1 MDGITAASTQ
11 SGVHWDGAVNA
22 WHIAGSVYRMGRR
35 EWLTDAGWQQM
46 YDAGIRTV
54 IDLRTAREQQPR
66 EVDPEVSAEA
76 TSRFDIV
83 HCPTE
88 DPEDKQFTERFGPY
102 LKEPAHYADYLRL
115 FPDKLAA
122 VFKAIAAAR
131 GGVVVHCA
139 AGRDRSGIVA
149 VMLQN
154 LAGASDEEIVRGYQ
168 QGMRGINERHRHH
181 RAPHAHDPYLEEDAL
196 EALLASRSV
205 SLLEFVHALDAHAF
219 LEANGVSAAEIASIR
234 AKLEET
240 GGQAGVTT
248 RRRDLL

>member
-1 MDGITAASTQ
+1 MDGITTTSTQ
-11 SGVHWDGAVNA
+11 SGVRWDGAVNA
-22 WHIAGSVYRMGRR
+22 WHIAGVVYRMGRR

-54 IDLRTAREQQPR
+54 IDLRTLREQQPR

-76 TSRFDIV
+76 MARFDIV

-88 DPEDKQFTERFGPY
+88 DPENKAFTELFGPY
-102 LKEPAHYADYLRL
+102 LKDPAHYADYLRL
-115 FPDKLAA
+115 FSENLAA

-139 AGRDRSGIVA
+139 AGRDRAGIIA

-154 LAGASDEEIVRGYQ
+154 LAGAGDEEIVRGYQ

-181 RAPHAHDPYLEEDAL
+181 RAPHAHDAFLEEDAL
-196 EALLASRSV
+196 EAMLASRRV
-205 SLLEFVHALDAHAF
+205 SLLEFAHSLDVIAF
-219 LEANGVSAAEIASIR
+219 LRANGVSEAEIAAVR
-234 AKLEET
+234 AKL
-240 GGQAGVTT
+240 GCRA
-248 RRRDLL
+248 D

>member
-1 MDGITAASTQ
+1 MDGISTAAKQ
-11 SGVHWDGAVNA
+11 RGVHWDGAVNA

-54 IDLRTAREQQPR
+54 IDLRTLREQQPR

-76 TSRFDIV
+76 TARFDIV

-88 DPEDKQFTERFGPY
+88 DPEDKEFTELFGPY
-102 LKEPAHYADYLRL
+102 LKDPAHYADYVRL

-122 VFKAIAAAR
+122 VFKAIAAAPD
-131 GGVVVHCA
+131 GVVVHCA
-139 AGRDRSGIVA
+139 AGRDRSGIIA

-181 RAPHAHDPYLEEDAL
+181 RAPHAHDPFLEEDAL
-196 EALLASRSV
+196 EAMLAVRTA
-205 SLLEFVHALDAHAF
+205 SLLEFAHSLDTFAF
-219 LEANGVSAAEIASIR
+219 LRANSVSGAEVAAIR
-234 AKLEET
+234 AKLNAP
-240 GGQAGVTT
+240 G
-248 RRRDLL
+248 R

>member
-1 MDGITAASTQ
+1 MDGITTTSTP
-11 SGVHWDGAVNA
+11 SDVHWDGAVNA
-22 WHIAGSVYRMGRR
+22 WRIAGGVYRMGRR
-35 EWLTDAGWQQM
+35 EWVTDAGWQQM
-46 YDAGIRTV
+46 FDAGIRTV

-88 DPEDKQFTERFGPY
+88 DPEKEEFTELFGPY
-102 LKEPAHYADYLRL
+102 LKDPAHYAEYLRL
-115 FPDKLAA
+115 FPDKVAL

-149 VMLQN
+149 VMLQK

-168 QGMRGINERHRHH
+168 QGMRGINERHRYH
-181 RAPHAHDPYLEEDAL
+181 RAPHAHDAFLEEDAL

-205 SLLEFVHALDAHAF
+205 SLLEFAHTLDAYAF
-219 LEANGVSAAEIASIR
+219 LSANGVSAAEIAAIR
-234 AKLEET
+234 AKL
-240 GGQAGVTT
+240 GV
-248 RRRDLL
+248 RAD